1 MVPML
6 HLALDW
12 DIPVYYNIIYTQ
24 NTIDMKV
31 NVIHYFSILAKKLIL
46 IKQIII

>member
-31 NVIHYFSILAKKLIL
+31 HYFSILAKKLIL